1 MKLLGIKDENIRIM
15 YYIIL
20 YNNIKKR
27 RYLECLI
34 WDIKLKIKGNKDSLS
49 SETSFK
55 YLNIIK

>member
-15 YYIIL
+15 YYW

-34 WDIKLKIKGNKDSLS
+34 WDIKLKIKGNKDSIS

-55 YLNIIK
+55 Y